1 MAKKGNIRSMRFSD
15 EILEIIESQ
24 PGETFTA
31 KFEHLVT
38 RCVMEL
44 PRKKKELQQVQDQIG
59 QERRR
64 LQNIRDQRTTIEQQ
78 FRCMKNYMSNYINQM
93 CRATE
98 NLENLL
104 DEK

>member
-38 RCVMEL
+38 RCIMEL
-44 PRKKKELQQVQDQIG
+44 PRKEQELQQVQDQIS

-64 LQNIRDQRTTIEQQ
+64 LRNIQDQRTTIQQQ
-78 FRCMKNYMSNYINQM
+78 FRCMENYMGSYINQM
-93 CRATE
+93 RRATE

>member
-31 KFEHLVT
+31 KFESLVS
-38 RCVMEL
+38 RCMMEL
-44 PRKKKELQQVQDQIG
+44 PRKEQELQQVQDQIS

-64 LQNIRDQRTTIEQQ
+64 LRNIRDQRTTIEQQ
-78 FRCMKNYMSNYINQM
+78 FRCMENYMNNYINQM
-93 CRATE
+93 RRANE